1 MVQTRTMATT
11 QEDSSSDLEMEASPR
26 CIEYPVENNTGP
38 GEAPEINTVAV
49 IPTNADDREPVAF
62 A

>member
-1 MVQTRTMATT
+1 MAST